1 MMQLSEYENIH
12 HLFVDYCEPNL
23 KGATADKGVDIMYV
37 ILKQK
42 KKLQYF
48 TTKKHCNSGILYK
61 PQFTNDLIYA
71 FTTAKVPIHQL
82 VQCMH
87 SIVSKV

>member
-1 MMQLSEYENIH
+1 MFHIMMQLSEYENIH

-42 KKLQYF
+42 KTTIFYSQKTLQQW
-48 TTKKHCNSGILYK
+48 H
-61 PQFTNDLIYA
+61 LI
-71 FTTAKVPIHQL
+71 
-82 VQCMH
+82 
-87 SIVSKV
+87 